1 MVTLDERCDV
11 RRAGGNSFVFLPTS
25 IILILSFRSLAP
37 CRHIFLSVFRTFN
50 FKDKNEEALEQRREE
65 QEERKRRREEKQ
77 LEKNMK
83 AMERA
88 IVKETKNRLTE
99 RDKVRIEEQV
109 VRKCNH
115 LQLTRPFL
123 PPAPLVEGHQGV

>member
-1 MVTLDERCDV
+1 MDERCDV